1 MAVHIQAQLIRQ
13 VAQSRTKFLIPMDRL
28 LQTTL

>member
-13 VAQSRTKFLIPMDRL
+13 VAQNRTKFLILTDPL